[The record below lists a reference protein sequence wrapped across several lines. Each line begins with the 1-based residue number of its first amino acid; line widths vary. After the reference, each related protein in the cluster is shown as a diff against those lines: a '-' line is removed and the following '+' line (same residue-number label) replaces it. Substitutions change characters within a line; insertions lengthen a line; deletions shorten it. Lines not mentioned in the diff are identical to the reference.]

1 LPSLRGRPRARRRRC
16 WKHRRRHLLLAGNV
30 PIPTNRGC
38 ILLAQPDR
46 GQLPTRWRRD
56 PPSILPA
63 ARRDR
68 DRHESCPEARRPR
81 WAIRIVIAIL
91 GGVWRPTQSVQI
103 NPTGSAEVDPVLAG
117 AHNTTIM
124 QPARSGRCSRR
135 PGRSLTLSSSRRR
148 TRDTRSHSFKV
159 LFVGQHR
166 IGAAKYG
173 GVRVRNGRLRSL
185 AYGGSLCSL
194 KRRRPLRKCD
204 RLAAADAVFVRARSQ
219 AIPRSGPE
227 ENSA

>member
-1 LPSLRGRPRARRRRC
+1 MRCSWLPSLRGRPRARRRRC

-91 GGVWRPTQSVQI
+91 GGVWRPTQV
-103 NPTGSAEVDPVLAG
+103 GSD
-117 AHNTTIM
+117 
-124 QPARSGRCSRR
+124 QPDWIRRSGSSPGRRLQHDHHAARSIR
-135 PGRSLTLSSSRRR
+135 PLFPSSGSLPNTSLAPICDAWASLPDRSQVDHLPSPRDDFGLIIFTGDLNVARLHRQHFTTLSRAL
-148 TRDTRSHSFKV
+148 V
-159 LFVGQHR
+159 
-166 IGAAKYG
+166 
-173 GVRVRNGRLRSL
+173 SL
-185 AYGGSLCSL
+185 
-194 KRRRPLRKCD
+194 
-204 RLAAADAVFVRARSQ
+204 
-219 AIPRSGPE
+219 
-227 ENSA
+227 N